1 MASRIAAAAA
11 VGAAALAAG
20 ADAKV
25 FLREGFD
32 SEASMGKWTPS
43 EWKGEDQGKW
53 ERSAGEWFAD
63 EAKDQG
69 LMATEDMRWYTISAP
84 MDATVST
91 KDSDLVLQF
100 SVKHAK
106 KEYAFCGG
114 GYIKLMPKGT
124 DAKTLGGDTPYHIM
138 FGPDLCGYD
147 ISRIHAIFNYNGDN
161 LLKDDEI
168 KLDYN
173 EKDEYTHVYTLV
185 LKTDNSYQIL
195 FDGNVKAEGDI
206 SDAWA
211 FPSKEIDDPEDK
223 KPADWVDAAEIEDDS
238 VTKPEGYDD
247 IPATIADPDAKQPD
261 DWDEEEDGEWEAP
274 EVPNPEF
281 KGPWVQPMKPNP
293 DYKGEWSPAQIANKD
308 YAPDTYAKYGDIGVV
323 AFEEWI
329 VNAGSIFDNILVTD
343 DLAEAEKE
351 RKAILDNAEKE
362 KEAKEAWK
370 KANEPEVPEEEEF
383 ADDEED
389 EDEVEVEVAK
399 DEL

>member
-1 MASRIAAAAA
+1 MPLAAIALASL
-11 VGAAALAAG
+11 VGASAEVYFEEDFSGNWEKTWVTGSPAG
-20 ADAKV
+20 K
-25 FLREGFD
+25 E
-32 SEASMGKWTPS
+32 MGKWAVTP
-43 EWKGEDQGKW
+43 GKW
-53 ERSAGEWFAD
+53 FVD
-63 EAKDQG
+63 EEVNKG
-69 LMATEDMRWYTISAP
+69 LQVTEDMRFHSITAKMP
-84 MDATVST
+84 KKATS
-91 KDSDLVLQF
+91 KKKDLVLQF
-100 SVKHAK
+100 SAK
-106 KEYAFCGG
+106 IENHQYAFCGG
-114 GYIKLMPKGT
+114 GYIKLIPDGLNQ
-124 DAKTLGGDTPYHIM
+124 KTFGGDDDYHIM